1 MVFPP
6 GQRPMTQDANRSIAI
21 DTKAQRELGL
31 FLLFAFVVL
40 ALGIGLRAPWP
51 ADEPRFVL
59 VAKQM
64 WESGDW
70 LFPHR
75 GRELY
80 ADKPPV
86 YFWLL
91 NACYAVVRNW
101 NLAFLLPSL
110 FSALGTLVLVAD
122 LGRRLWTPR
131 IGVWAAALVLCSMQF
146 VYQAKRAQIDPTLV
160 FLMTLGCY
168 GLLRHMLVATN
179 WRWFWFG
186 CFASGLA
193 VATKGVGFLVLF
205 LVPAHAAFRGRAWN
219 GLRHAETA
227 QPGRWLVGALTFL
240 AGIGVW
246 FVPML
251 ASALAGQDPAH
262 RAYLDELLFRQTA
275 TRYIDAWHHHQPAW
289 YFLEV
294 VALFWL
300 PFSLV
305 LPWLFKPWL
314 EAWRAR
320 DARIGLLL
328 VWVVLVFVFFSA
340 SPGKRDMYVL
350 PALPLLALAAAPHLP
365 RLLQRRDVRG
375 VLLAF
380 VLVIGTVFL
389 AAGLVAV
396 VGDPAFERKLES
408 ARGLADV
415 AGVDRLWWSVLAMGA
430 GILLVAAWCR
440 TRHVVHS
447 VVATVLLLWA
457 GYSVGIVPVLDAE
470 SSGERLMRQVRT
482 HVGDEATVGM
492 IGWTEQMLL
501 QARGPT
507 TEFGFKARLDAQWNE
522 GLLWLRAEP
531 ERRRL
536 LVDVRNLP
544 RCVIAAAPVGSARD
558 DWRIVDQATSA
569 ACSTP
574 LAASEFN
581 DPAKVVR

>member
-1 MVFPP
+1 MMHGAHMPLAT
-6 GQRPMTQDANRSIAI
+6 GTRT
-21 DTKAQRELGL
+21 QRELWL
-31 FLLFAFVVL
+31 LLLFAFVVL
-40 ALGIGLRAPWP
+40 APGIGLRAPWP

-91 NACYAVVRNW
+91 NVCHAVVRDW

-110 FSALGTLVLVAD
+110 FSAFGTLVLVAD

-131 IGVWAAALVLCSMQF
+131 TGVWAAALVLCSMQF
-146 VYQAKRAQIDPTLV
+146 VYQGKRAQIDPTLV
-160 FLMTLGCY
+160 FLMALGCY
-168 GLLRHMLVATN
+168 GLLRHMLMATD

-193 VATKGVGFLVLF
+193 VATKGVGFLVLL
-205 LVPAHAAFRGRAWN
+205 LVPAYAVFRRCAWN
-219 GLRHAETA
+219 GLRHAEKP
-227 QPGRWLVGALTFL
+227 QPGHWLAGALAFL
-240 AGIGVW
+240 AGIGIW

-251 ASALAGQDPAH
+251 TSALIDQGPAH

-294 VALFWL
+294 VALLWL

-305 LPWLFKPWL
+305 LPWLLKPWL
-314 EAWRAR
+314 DAWRAH
-320 DARIGLLL
+320 DARTGLLL
-328 VWVVLVFVFFSA
+328 VWVVLVFLFFSA
-340 SPGKRDMYVL
+340 SLGKRDMYVL
-350 PALPLLALAAAPHLP
+350 PALPMLALAAAPHLP
-365 RLLQRRDVRG
+365 RLVQRSDVRR

-380 VLVIGTVFL
+380 VLLAGTAFL
-389 AAGLVAV
+389 SAGLMAV

-408 ARGLADV
+408 SRGLADM
-415 AGVDRLWWSVLAMGA
+415 AGVDRLWWSALAMGA
-430 GILLVAAWCR
+430 GILLVAIWSR
-440 TRHVVHS
+440 MRHVVQA
-447 VVATVLLLWA
+447 VAATVLLLWT

-470 SSGERLMRQVRT
+470 SSGERLMRQVRV
-482 HVGDEATVGM
+482 HVGDGITVGM

-501 QARGPT
+501 QARGPV
-507 TEFGFKARLDAQWNE
+507 TEFGFRARLDMQWNE
-522 GLLWLRAEP
+522 GLLWMRGEP

-536 LVDVRNLP
+536 LVDARNLP
-544 RCVIAAAPVGSARD
+544 RCVVAAVPIGSARD
-558 DWRIVDQATSA
+558 DWRIVDNATSA
-569 ACSTP
+569 ACFTP
-574 LAASEFN
+574 LAAREFK
-581 DPAKVVR
+581 DPAKVAR